1 MNGKRSID
9 PTVSPV
15 FAAVQ
20 EHTPPEAVVVFFR
33 ARTMTLYTD
42 RRALQLMDVKR
53 MLQRADY
60 YAQLRNS
67 DYSQPVLTQDQAIA
81 LGMEEV
87 WSDAKWI
94 LWKLPALN

>member
-1 MNGKRSID
+1 M
-9 PTVSPV
+9 
-15 FAAVQ
+15 FAAVE
-20 EHTPPEAVVVFFR
+20 EHTPPDAVVVFFR

-42 RRALQLMDVKR
+42 RRTLQTTDVER

-67 DYSQPVLTQDQAIA
+67 DYSQPASPGEARQ

-87 WSDAKWI
+87 WSDARWI
-94 LWKLPALN
+94 LWKLPPPN